1 MAGAAPPRFEIRDA
15 VPSDVPAIL
24 ELVKELAEFE
34 RLAHEAKATPALMQ
48 AALFGTRP
56 HAFALMC
63 DVDGAAAG
71 VAICYYTF
79 STFVG
84 RHGIYIEDVYVR
96 PDFRNRGI
104 GRAFFRRIAQR
115 AVAENCGRMEWTVLD
130 WNAHAIRFYRGL
142 GAVGMDQ
149 WRLQRL
155 TENAIAALAA

>member
-1 MAGAAPPRFEIRDA
+1 MAAAAQSFVIRDA

-24 ELVKELAEFE
+24 DLVKELAAFE
-34 RLAHEAKATPALMQ
+34 HLAHEAKATPALMQ
-48 AALFGTRP
+48 AALFGERP

-63 DVDGAAAG
+63 DVGGESVG

-104 GRAFFRRIAQR
+104 GRAFFRHIAQR
-115 AVAENCGRMEWTVLD
+115 AVAEKCGRMEWTVLD
-130 WNAHAIRFYRGL
+130 WNENAIRFYRSL
-142 GAVGMDQ
+142 GAVAMDQ